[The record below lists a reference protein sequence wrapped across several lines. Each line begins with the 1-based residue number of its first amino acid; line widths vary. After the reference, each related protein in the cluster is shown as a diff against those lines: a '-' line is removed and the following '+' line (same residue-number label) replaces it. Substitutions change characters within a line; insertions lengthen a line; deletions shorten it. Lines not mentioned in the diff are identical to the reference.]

1 MDTSALAKRMK
12 KYEAVPKNTLMRR
25 TPVIIRVDGRAF
37 HTFTKG
43 FQKPF
48 DDVLMRVMQD
58 TMKYLCENIQGCVF
72 GYTQS
77 DEITL
82 ILIDYKK
89 LNSEAWFDYEVQKMC
104 SIVASMATMAFNR
117 FFMYEYE
124 EFNRWIYEGSPTDED
139 KRLNDVY
146 YNAMCKGAMFDA
158 RAFNLP
164 KEEVTNNIYW
174 RQLDASRNSI
184 QMVGQANFSH
194 RELLNKTCDQIQDM
208 LMTQRGINWNDMA
221 TSYKRGSCCVRNRRF
236 ISTSVD
242 GTETCEIRNPKEPET
257 AWIIDNDI
265 PIFKGKGIRGIMQCD
280 VCGGSG
286 KIDMPVVNKES
297 NMKKAIIFDY
307 CFEAPDELVDFCKNI
322 GYSNPD
328 FANDFDLMFDQRV
341 VKFCE
346 KRVEPLWSER
356 VYKGKESYAFRCGF
370 AGAGYIRE
378 IDTSKVWNLRH
389 NNVDAPIINYVE
401 VNTNKYGY
409 LSVL

>member
-104 SIVASMATMAFNR
+104 SIVASMATMTFNR
-117 FFMYEYE
+117 LFMYEYE

-208 LMTQRGINWNDMA
+208 LMTQRGINWNDMG

-265 PIFKGKGIRGIMQCD
+265 PIFKGEGRRYI
-280 VCGGSG
+280 
-286 KIDMPVVNKES
+286 
-297 NMKKAIIFDY
+297 
-307 CFEAPDELVDFCKNI
+307 DELIFI
-322 GYSNPD
+322 GG
-328 FANDFDLMFDQRV
+328 
-341 VKFCE
+341 
-346 KRVEPLWSER
+346 VE
-356 VYKGKESYAFRCGF
+356 
-370 AGAGYIRE
+370 I
-378 IDTSKVWNLRH
+378 
-389 NNVDAPIINYVE
+389 
-401 VNTNKYGY
+401 
-409 LSVL
+409 

>member
-58 TMKYLCENIQGCVF
+58 TMKYLCENIQGCAF

-184 QMVGQANFSH
+184 QMLGQANFSH
-194 RELLNKTCDQIQDM
+194 RELLNKTCNQIQDM
-208 LMTQRGINWNDMA
+208 LMTQHGINWNDMG
-221 TSYKRGSCCVRNRRF
+221 TSYKRGSCCVRNRRV
-236 ISTSVD
+236 IGTSAD
-242 GTETCEIRNPKEPET
+242 GTVTCEIRNPKEPET
-257 AWIIDNDI
+257 AWVIDNEI
-265 PIFKGKGIRGIMQCD
+265 PIFKGEGRKYI
-280 VCGGSG
+280 
-286 KIDMPVVNKES
+286 
-297 NMKKAIIFDY
+297 
-307 CFEAPDELVDFCKNI
+307 DELIFI
-322 GYSNPD
+322 GG
-328 FANDFDLMFDQRV
+328 
-341 VKFCE
+341 
-346 KRVEPLWSER
+346 VE
-356 VYKGKESYAFRCGF
+356 
-370 AGAGYIRE
+370 I
-378 IDTSKVWNLRH
+378 
-389 NNVDAPIINYVE
+389 
-401 VNTNKYGY
+401 
-409 LSVL
+409 